1 MKKFTL
7 AMMLAA
13 MMLFAAS
20 SLFAEGMMFGVKG
33 GLNIANLT
41 GDDVE
46 DASSKTAVVAGVF
59 FSYDITEI
67 FAVQPELLFSM
78 KGTTMD
84 AEEGEENWKTTYL
97 ELPLLLKVNLPTE
110 GKIKPMLYA
119 GPAFGLLMSAK
130 VEDEDIKD
138 QLKTMDIG
146 IVAGAGV
153 GYQLEKGLIFAEARY
168 EIGLTGLTDF
178 SDAELDA
185 IGMTEQPDAKN
196 STISIMVGYGFP
208 F

>member
-7 AMMLAA
+7 VMMLAA

-33 GLNIANLT
+33 GLNIANLS

-78 KGTTMD
+78 KGTKMD
-84 AEEGEENWKTTYL
+84 TGEGDETWNLSYIQI
-97 ELPLLLKVNLPTE
+97 PLLLKVNLPTE
-110 GKIKPMLYA
+110 GKIKPWLCA
-119 GPAFGLLMSAK
+119 GPAFGLLMSAEL
-130 VEDEDIKD
+130 EDEDIKD

-153 GYQLEKGLIFAEARY
+153 GYELEKGLIFAEARY
-168 EIGLTGLTDF
+168 EVGLTGLTDF
-178 SDAELDA
+178 SDAELDL
-185 IGMTEQPDAKN
+185 MDLTEQPDAKN